1 MALAHIVKISIE
13 LVKMELSVLFLN
25 VHMMQLFSLM
35 VHVSNAH
42 FTESLDHLPKDVFFQ
57 TAVMVKLLQRQ
68 DYVSLVH
75 HFKEVQTVN
84 SDVMTKLV
92 QPMRSYKKM
101 DFVYYQLA
109 MQINLYLTKELAK
122 TVLIIHFHLKQERS
136 V

>member
-1 MALAHIVKISIE
+1 
-13 LVKMELSVLFLN
+13 MELSVLFLN
-25 VHMMQLFSLM
+25 AHMMQLFSLM